1 MLAIR
6 EPRIVPCRQVFY
18 QSVLF
23 GRLRLSRPALFLL
36 AAAMLNRLTLM
47 LAPVALASVL
57 LYSFS
62 KRWTLLVSF
71 VAWLVSFDC
80 AHRRLDSRARRAG

>member
-1 MLAIR
+1 MGFVWAFTLVSAT
-6 EPRIVPCRQVFY
+6 
-18 QSVLF
+18 LF
-23 GRLRLSRPALFLL
+23 FV

-62 KRWTLLVSF
+62 KRWTLLVAS

-80 AHRRLDSRARRAG
+80 ADRSLDSGSRRSG